1 MARKNLIEVS
11 VDNPAAE
18 TSSPM
23 TAARP
28 IAGFVPP
35 AVRNTPIGG
44 ITKTLGN
51 ITQKFERAQD
61 IEKQLAEGQTIIEI
75 DPALVDSSIVS
86 DRIGIDAV
94 KLAQLSEQIKVH
106 GQQVPILVRPH
117 PDARGRYQVAY
128 GHRRL
133 AAVKVLGIKVR
144 AVVRELSDDQLVV
157 SQGQENNARTNL
169 SYIERALFAVRLE
182 DRSFSR
188 ETIMAA
194 LGIDKAALSKMVSVV
209 RQVPIELIEAI
220 GAAPEIGR
228 RRWMELADLLPKAD
242 VKNLLASLS
251 EPETKA
257 LSSDQRFQA
266 VVDALT
272 TKPERPPESNGALK
286 SWAPADK
293 SVRVSLRAHGKT
305 ATIAIGAVNGPL
317 FAAYITER
325 LDDLYA
331 DWKSKQ
337 EN

>member
-11 VDNPAAE
+11 VDNPATE

-61 IEKQLAEGQTIIEI
+61 IERQLAEGQTIIEI
-75 DPALVDSSIVS
+75 DPALVDSSFVS
-86 DRIGIDAV
+86 DRIGIDVV
-94 KLAQLSEQIKVH
+94 KLAQLSEQIKDH

-133 AAVKVLGIKVR
+133 AAVRVLGINVR

-169 SYIERALFAVRLE
+169 SYIERALFTVRLE

-228 RRWMELADLLPKAD
+228 RRWMELADLLPKAN
-242 VKNLLASLS
+242 VSNVLASLS

-272 TKPERPPESNGALK
+272 TKPEKTPKSNGALET
-286 SWAPADK
+286 WAPDDK
-293 SVRVSLRAHGKT
+293 SIRVSLKTNGKI

-317 FAAYITER
+317 FATYITER

-331 DWKSKQ
+331 DWQSKQ